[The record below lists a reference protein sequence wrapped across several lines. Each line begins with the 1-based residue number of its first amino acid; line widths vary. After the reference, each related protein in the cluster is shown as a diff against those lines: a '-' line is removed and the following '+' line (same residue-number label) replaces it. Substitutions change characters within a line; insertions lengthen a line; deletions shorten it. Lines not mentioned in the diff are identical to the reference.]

1 MAAAVVALL
10 LLSNPAAA
18 DERDELDKTGRR
30 LGQVE
35 AVLGDA
41 RADAGAVADAVDA
54 AEVAVAVVRARL
66 ATATAEL
73 GAARRRR
80 ADALVA
86 LEAATDEV
94 GRQEARLAWQVR
106 RAYMTGGV
114 SGLSVVVQANDL
126 RDLMERAVTLS
137 YVIRAD
143 QDVLGRLELA
153 RRRSVRLHQAMVEAE
168 QDRTAAEAKVRRQL
182 AELEQVRAVRQ
193 DAKHQLDARVARLA
207 GAAAALRRRSAEL
220 RRLIHQEELARQRA
234 AAAARAAA
242 ARAGGG
248 GPPAGGSA
256 GGSGRRC
263 DLSGTS
269 AAERWIILRES
280 SGDPT
285 ADNPTSTAFGLGQ
298 LLLGNRILYLGH
310 HYATTDCGRQLWAFR
325 AYVQRPLR
333 HRHPGQGLLADQ
345 RLVLTGEPA
354 GTKRAPR
361 CAGPLDERDDPTAS
375 PCGKELREVIGGV
388 SSNFWP
394 GAALGVE
401 GEHRFKGGHLPLDVV
416 GQLNGRVGC
425 RLLLRAGRDVTLVI
439 DEGQQDRTAVMEP
452 AVPLQGQGIAA
463 REGAALLH
471 DGLPDRCA
479 DRSQALGG
487 RLGHAAG
494 WRHGMCVMAGA

>member
-1 MAAAVVALL
+1 VAAAVVALL

-18 DERDELDKTGRR
+18 DERDELDKTRRR
-30 LGQVE
+30 LGAVE

-41 RADAGAVADAVDA
+41 RADAGAVADALAA

-66 ATATAEL
+66 TAATGEL
-73 GAARRRR
+73 EAARRRR
-80 ADALVA
+80 AAALSA

-94 GRQEARLAWQVR
+94 GRQEARLAWQIR

-126 RDLMERAVTLS
+126 RDLMERAVTLG

-182 AELEQVRAVRQ
+182 AELERVRAVRQ
-193 DAKHQLDARVARLA
+193 EAKQKLDARVAGLA
-207 GAAAALRRRSAEL
+207 GAAAALRSRSAEL
-220 RRLIHQEELARQRA
+220 RRLIRQEELARRRA

-248 GPPAGGSA
+248 GPPA

-280 SGDPT
+280 GGDPT

-298 LLLGNRILYLGH
+298 LLLGNRILYLGR

-325 AYVQRPLR
+325 AYVRDR
-333 HRHPGQGLLADQ
+333 Y
-345 RLVLTGEPA
+345 
-354 GTKRAPR
+354 GT
-361 CAGPLDERDDPTAS
+361 
-375 PCGKELREVIGGV
+375 
-388 SSNFWP
+388 
-394 GAALGVE
+394 
-401 GEHRFKGGHLPLDVV
+401 
-416 GQLNGRVGC
+416 
-425 RLLLRAGRDVTLVI
+425 
-439 DEGQQDRTAVMEP
+439 
-452 AVPLQGQGIAA
+452 AA
-463 REGAALLH
+463 RAKAFW
-471 DGLPDRCA
+471 
-479 DRSQALGG
+479 QAN
-487 RLGHAAG
+487 G
-494 WRHGMCVMAGA
+494 WY